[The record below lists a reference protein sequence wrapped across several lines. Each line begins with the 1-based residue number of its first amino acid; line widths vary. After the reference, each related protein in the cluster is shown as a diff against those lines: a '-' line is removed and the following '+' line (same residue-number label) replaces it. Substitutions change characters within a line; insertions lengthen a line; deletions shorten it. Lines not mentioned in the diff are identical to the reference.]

1 MYLLAL
7 SGKEDEGAYSVL
19 DEDGEKALYLFEEED
34 DAERYAGLL
43 EAEDYPEM
51 AVIEVDEELAIN
63 MCNMYNYRY
72 VIITEDDFVVPPRN
86 NDFIHT
92 DKMALSAFY
101 RRQIY

>member
-1 MYLLAL
+1 MYLIAVE
-7 SGKEDEGAYSVL
+7 GKEEEGAYSVL

-43 EAEDYPEM
+43 EADDYPDLS
-51 AVIEVDEELAIN
+51 VVEVDEELAIN

-86 NDFIHT
+86 NDFIQT
-92 DKMALSAFY
+92 DKMA
-101 RRQIY
+101 

>member
-43 EAEDYPEM
+43 EAEEP
-51 AVIEVDEELAIN
+51 
-63 MCNMYNYRY
+63 
-72 VIITEDDFVVPPRN
+72 
-86 NDFIHT
+86 
-92 DKMALSAFY
+92 
-101 RRQIY
+101 

>member
-43 EAEDYPEM
+43 EAEDYPKM
-51 AVIEVDEELAIN
+51 SVIEVDEELAIN

-86 NDFIHT
+86 NDFIQT
-92 DKMALSAFY
+92 DKMA
-101 RRQIY
+101 

>member
-1 MYLLAL
+1 MYLLTL
-7 SGKEDEGAYSVL
+7 RDSKDEGAYAVQNDNGQKVL
-19 DEDGEKALYLFEEED
+19 FLFEEED

-86 NDFIHT
+86 NDFIQT
-92 DKMALSAFY
+92 DKMA
-101 RRQIY
+101 